1 MSLIGW
7 RPNCWHATF
16 LAKQKLPFFFWPALG
31 LLPRAANISHLA
43 YQNSGKFFVYILACQ
58 NFGMPKFG

>member
-1 MSLIGW
+1 MKYIYKYTLKTWWLGKS
-7 RPNCWHATF
+7 C
-16 LAKQKLPFFFWPALG
+16 QFFWPALG